1 MRVVN
6 RPLAFILGAALGG
19 AAVIV
24 IIEVIAVASHHN
36 PVVVPWTTWYRW
48 ANRTRWDQ
56 LVIQIWSAIL
66 IAIGAVIL
74 AIELKPP
81 RVNRLPLR
89 SRHDATDAAVARR
102 GLAKA
107 LRAAA
112 TGIDGISA
120 AAVIVGRRRARVTA
134 TAAARGRAAAGA
146 LRAPVPPPFGGPP
159 ARPGRAPPAEPDRTR
174 EHPEQLMHADRTN
187 RAALIVFGLLV
198 FAAGGAGMAASVGG
212 FGQAFSRRTLFD
224 NRVSAYI
231 GHHGWVWYAAAG
243 LCLIIVLAALLWIA
257 ILLVSTDR
265 ADDIPIPVATHE
277 GTTILLPAALT
288 DALTSEIGAYHGVDA

>member
-56 LVIQIWSAIL
+56 LVIQVWSAIL

-81 RVNRLPLR
+81 RVTRLSLR
-89 SRHDATDAAVARR
+89 SRHDATDAAVTRR

-120 AAVIVGRRRARVTA
+120 AAVIGGRRRAPPPRRPPPPRR
-134 TAAARGRAAAGA
+134 RGAGGGEGPPGAGHPDVAGA
-146 LRAPVPPPFGGPP
+146 PG
-159 ARPGRAPPAEPDRTR
+159 RPGPAPPAEPDR
-174 EHPEQLMHADRTN
+174 
-187 RAALIVFGLLV
+187 
-198 FAAGGAGMAASVGG
+198 
-212 FGQAFSRRTLFD
+212 
-224 NRVSAYI
+224 
-231 GHHGWVWYAAAG
+231 
-243 LCLIIVLAALLWIA
+243 
-257 ILLVSTDR
+257 
-265 ADDIPIPVATHE
+265 
-277 GTTILLPAALT
+277 
-288 DALTSEIGAYHGVDA
+288 